1 MNSGQHIIRVVKTIY
16 LLQNRTYN
24 KKELAQMFKVNVKT
38 IQRDF
43 VQIKHCGFQLIKL
56 PHALYCIKGN
66 LPEINH
72 WKKQEEC
79 IKQITE
85 NTFYGERTQKT
96 ATIRKTKN
104 GKYFYFVKDKD
115 NNIEYIS
122 PKYKEH
128 YIAKRHLKLA
138 L

>member
-1 MNSGQHIIRVVKTIY
+1 MNIGQRLIRLVRTIH
-16 LLQNRTYN
+16 LLQHTCYN
-24 KKELAQMFKVNVKT
+24 KQELAKKFKVNVKT

-43 VQIKHCGFQLIKL
+43 IKIKQCGFQLVKL
-56 PHALYCIKGN
+56 PHALYCIKGE
-66 LPEINH
+66 LPEIDH
-72 WKKQEEC
+72 IKKQEDS

-96 ATIRKTKN
+96 ATIRKTKG

>member
-1 MNSGQHIIRVVKTIY
+1 MNSGHHIIRVVKTIH
-16 LLQNRTYN
+16 LLQHRCYN
-24 KKELAQMFKVNVKT
+24 KNELAQMFKVNVKT

-43 VQIKHCGFQLIKL
+43 VQIKRCGFQLIKL
-56 PHALYCIKGN
+56 PHALYCIQGD
-66 LPEINH
+66 LPENDH
-72 WKKQEEC
+72 FKKQEEY
-79 IKQITE
+79 IKKITE

-96 ATIRKTKN
+96 ATIKKAKD
-104 GKYFYFVKDKD
+104 GQYFYVLKDK
-115 NNIEYIS
+115 NKKIEYIS